1 MLAATSGFSF
11 HFDEFLHILFR
22 PSNFWAL
29 LRTWTSLI
37 PEWVAPGVGGGGGKS
52 TSGGR
57 ILGPNGG
64 EGAQQYDQ
72 KLPCPLPKILQP
84 FMTQSPCD
92 PPTAHHTTLVI
103 LFLRETTQS
112 EAWVDFARHYG
123 TVFAPHWK
131 SPVSCALS
139 YRLAFLL
146 NCQINAMCG
155 IWSFSCGSGGHPK
168 YELPLGPVSQFLYCS
183 ILPRLTCPRLPGKK
197 AWTLFWHFFA
207 KSRWRW
213 PSYIGVRTAQGQ
225 QLNVMAASLRDQNSR
240 SLFHKQRVWKT
251 QLEFFGRK
259 LVQTRLVRLDGWSAE
274 SLPALLKGPGG
285 NFSGCF
291 AFLSRACAVP
301 GAHPIVSPQPIT
313 SFPL

>member
-1 MLAATSGFSF
+1 MDVSYPRVSGAKRWRRRRSKKYEWGEDPRTKRGGGRSTVRPKASVPATQNPATFYDPVSLWSTNCTPHYTRHPVLTWDHTVWSLGRFCKTLWHGFCSALKKLRFLRPKFSLGLPAKLPNKCNVWYMILQLWVWRSPKVRAPPWPSFAIPLLLHFASLDLPTAARQEGFNT
-11 HFDEFLHILFR
+11 FLTFLR
-22 PSNFWAL
+22 KVAL
-29 LRTWTSLI
+29 L
-37 PEWVAPGVGGGGGKS
+37 
-52 TSGGR
+52 
-57 ILGPNGG
+57 
-64 EGAQQYDQ
+64 
-72 KLPCPLPKILQP
+72 
-84 FMTQSPCD
+84 
-92 PPTAHHTTLVI
+92 
-103 LFLRETTQS
+103 
-112 EAWVDFARHYG
+112 
-123 TVFAPHWK
+123 
-131 SPVSCALS
+131 
-139 YRLAFLL
+139 LL
-146 NCQINAMCG
+146 
-155 IWSFSCGSGGHPK
+155 
-168 YELPLGPVSQFLYCS
+168 
-183 ILPRLTCPRLPGKK
+183 
-197 AWTLFWHFFA
+197 
-207 KSRWRW
+207 WRW

>member
-1 MLAATSGFSF
+1 MDVSYPRVSGAKRWRRRRSKKYEWGEDPRTKQGGGRSTVRPKASVPATQNPATFYDPVSLWSTNCIVPHYTRHPVLTWDHTVWSLGRFCKTLWHRFCSTLKKPRFLRPKFSLGLPAKLPNKCNVWYMILQLWVWRSPKVRAPPWPSFAIPLLLHFASLDLPTAARQEGLNT
-11 HFDEFLHILFR
+11 FLTFLR
-22 PSNFWAL
+22 KVAL
-29 LRTWTSLI
+29 L
-37 PEWVAPGVGGGGGKS
+37 
-52 TSGGR
+52 
-57 ILGPNGG
+57 
-64 EGAQQYDQ
+64 
-72 KLPCPLPKILQP
+72 
-84 FMTQSPCD
+84 
-92 PPTAHHTTLVI
+92 
-103 LFLRETTQS
+103 
-112 EAWVDFARHYG
+112 
-123 TVFAPHWK
+123 
-131 SPVSCALS
+131 
-139 YRLAFLL
+139 LL
-146 NCQINAMCG
+146 
-155 IWSFSCGSGGHPK
+155 
-168 YELPLGPVSQFLYCS
+168 
-183 ILPRLTCPRLPGKK
+183 
-197 AWTLFWHFFA
+197 
-207 KSRWRW
+207 WRW